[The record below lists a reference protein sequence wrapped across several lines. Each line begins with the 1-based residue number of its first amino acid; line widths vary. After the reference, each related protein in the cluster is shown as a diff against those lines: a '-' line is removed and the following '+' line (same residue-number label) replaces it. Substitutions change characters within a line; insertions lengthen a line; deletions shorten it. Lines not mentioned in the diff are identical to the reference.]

1 LTAVNPPC
9 GNRPLP
15 RPFRAHLTL
24 VKQRLQGSLQAVR
37 MAPLGAAETPPAEGV
52 MNWKNTTDRYGALSI
67 GMHWLML
74 LLLVAVYACIE
85 LREFYPR
92 GSDLREGLKTWH
104 FMLGLSV
111 FALVFMRLAIRLVS
125 GAMPSIRPAPPVWQ
139 QRLAALMHLALYVFL
154 IAMPLLG
161 WLTLSASGKP
171 IPFFGQQLPALRGAD
186 KALAGSLKE
195 IHETIGTIGYY
206 LVGLHAAA
214 ALVHHYVN
222 RDDTLRRMLPRHGRQ
237 LS

>member
-1 LTAVNPPC
+1 MARYKFRVYLIGIKSRADLSSQAGVRAGATRDRVEPAV
-9 GNRPLP
+9 
-15 RPFRAHLTL
+15 ADI
-24 VKQRLQGSLQAVR
+24 
-37 MAPLGAAETPPAEGV
+37 PPAEIP
-52 MNWKNTTDRYGALSI
+52 MNWKNTTDRYGSLSI

-104 FMLGLSV
+104 FMLGLCV
-111 FALVFMRLAIRLVS
+111 LALVALRLAIRLMA
-125 GAMPSIRPAPPVWQ
+125 GPAPSIRPAPPVWQ
-139 QRLAALMHLALYVFL
+139 QRLAVLMHLALYVFL
-154 IAMPLLG
+154 VAMPLLG

-171 IPFFGQQLPALRGAD
+171 VPFFGLQLPALVGAD

-195 IHETIGTIGYY
+195 IHETTGTIGYY

-214 ALVHHYVN
+214 ALLHHYGM
-222 RDDTLRRMLPRHGRQ
+222 RDNTLRRMLPG
-237 LS
+237 